1 MANNTR
7 DELIK
12 ARDHR
17 LKGTEENLEKDWKP
31 TMDIDDK
38 GIPHAFC
45 LSEYQNF
52 LLLIP

>member
-7 DELIK
+7 DELMT

-17 LKGTEENLEKDWKP
+17 SSKDILGSQEKDWKP
-31 TMDIDDK
+31 TMVIDDK

-45 LSEYQNF
+45 LSKY
-52 LLLIP
+52 